1 MAVRRRQ
8 RVRKGARE
16 CNTNSAIGGCRLAA
30 STWER
35 YGDDAFGYAN
45 VYAGGGF
52 PWGLLIIGGIVYF
65 LWTKGV
71 FDGRGRFSNGGR
83 FGGFSAGYGPA
94 QGLRVPGTDPALVQ
108 GREALPA
115 SAARARCSSGT
126 GRRTR
131 PGAHRL
137 RLRRP
142 PRRQR
147 RHASG
152 CRRAGRPRQGMANR
166 LAN

>member
-8 RVRKGARE
+8 RYGKEHG
-16 CNTNSAIGGCRLAA
+16 SATEIRQSVAA
-30 STWER
+30 AWRPQRGRGTAMMLSDMPM
-35 YGDDAFGYAN
+35 Y
-45 VYAGGGF
+45 YAGGGF

-71 FDGRGRFSNGGR
+71 FDGRGRFGNGGR
-83 FGGFSAGYGPA
+83 FGGFGAGYGPA
-94 QGLRVPGTDPALVQ
+94 QVR

-115 SAARARCSSGT
+115 SAARARCSRSGT
-126 GRRTR
+126 GMRTR
-131 PGAHRL
+131 LGAHRL

-147 RHASG
+147 R
-152 CRRAGRPRQGMANR
+152 QR
-166 LAN
+166 L